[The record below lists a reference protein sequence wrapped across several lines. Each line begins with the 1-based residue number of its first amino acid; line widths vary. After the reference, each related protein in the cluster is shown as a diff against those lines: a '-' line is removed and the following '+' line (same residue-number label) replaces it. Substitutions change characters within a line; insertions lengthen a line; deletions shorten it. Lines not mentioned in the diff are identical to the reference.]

1 MYSGFVGVLQLPGYI
16 SIFLTK
22 CDLSHKTFL
31 KIAVDYAPDHGF
43 GFGFFC

>member
-1 MYSGFVGVLQLPGYI
+1 MCSDFIGVLLVQDYI

-31 KIAVDYAPDHGF
+31 KIAVDYALDHGF
-43 GFGFFC
+43 GFSFFC